1 MKRISTKRL
10 AHGFTLIELLITIA
24 IVAILAAIAVPSYRA
39 QAVRAART
47 EALDQLLAQAQF
59 QQQFYTQ
66 NNQYNATGAFTTSS
80 GRYQITTAP
89 ANANQSYTLSAIP
102 QGGQID
108 DACGTLTLTNTGVR
122 GVTGTGTVANCWA
135 GR

>member
-1 MKRISTKRL
+1 MKRLSSKDRIN
-10 AHGFTLIELLITIA
+10 GFTLIELLITIA
-24 IVAILAAIAVPSYRA
+24 IVAILAAIAIPSYRA
-39 QAVRAART
+39 QAIRAART

-66 NNQYNATGAFTTSS
+66 NNQFNGTAAFTTTS
-80 GRYQITTAP
+80 GRYQITTAL

-102 QGGQID
+102 QGGQTD
-108 DACGTLTLTNTGVR
+108 DACGTLTLTNIGVR
-122 GVTGTGTVANCWA
+122 GISGGGNLANCWA